1 MDEEDLLPRKQKP
14 ALKPLDHLGVAEL
27 EQYIAELESEIRR
40 ARAAINAKQS
50 HRGDADKFFKK

>member
-1 MDEEDLLPRKQKP
+1 
-14 ALKPLDHLGVAEL
+14 LGVAEL